1 MKIIHISDTHGKHR
15 ELGAM
20 PDGDVLVHSGDFSF
34 AGSDNEALDFL
45 NWFCDQPHKH
55 KIFVAGNH
63 DVAMWDANIEGL
75 PSNVHFLSDSGVR
88 IEGKL
93 FYGAPMQMGVK
104 NGKLSVVENY
114 DLIPKGVDVLITHQP
129 PMGILDLDSAGRH
142 FGSTKLLEKVTELK
156 PKLHL
161 FGHVHNAYGTKVWK
175 NIAFVNGSVVNDHYS
190 LMAERPTQVIEI

>member
-15 ELGAM
+15 ELAPL

-34 AGSDNEALDFL
+34 AGTDNEALDFL

-63 DVAMWDANIEGL
+63 DAAIWDAKIEGL
-75 PSNVHFLSDSGVR
+75 TPNVHFLSDNGVS

-93 FYGAPMQMGVK
+93 FYGAPMQMGMK

-114 DLIPKGVDVLITHQP
+114 DPIPEGVDVLITHQP

-156 PKLHL
+156 PKVHL
-161 FGHVHNAYGTKVWK
+161 FGHVHNAYGTNVWK
-175 NIAFVNGSVVNDHYS
+175 DMTFVNGSVVNDHYS
-190 LMAERPTQVIEI
+190 LMTERPTQVIEV

>member
-15 ELGAM
+15 ELAPL

-45 NWFCDQPHKH
+45 DWLCDQPHKH

-75 PSNVHFLSDSGVR
+75 PPNVHFLSDSGVS

-93 FYGAPMQMGVK
+93 FYGAPMQMGMK

-114 DLIPKGVDVLITHQP
+114 DLIPEGVDVLITHQP

-161 FGHVHNAYGTKVWK
+161 FGHVHNAYGTNVWK
-175 NIAFVNGSVVNDHYS
+175 DIAFVNGSVVNDHYS